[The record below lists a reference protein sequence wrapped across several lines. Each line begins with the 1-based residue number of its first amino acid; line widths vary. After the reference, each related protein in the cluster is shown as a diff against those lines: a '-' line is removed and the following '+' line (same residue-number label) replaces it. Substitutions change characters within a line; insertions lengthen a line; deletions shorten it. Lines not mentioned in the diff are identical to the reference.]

1 LTGRSPARRAGPSI
15 WLLLV
20 FDGAAIGAIFPF
32 LTVMLQSRGFDA
44 FQIGLI
50 TALTSAAFTVALP
63 SWGHIADAV
72 LGRVRTL
79 QVAALG
85 AGFTLLVF
93 LGPLPPIAL
102 AAVIVTFTV
111 VEAPIAALADALV
124 VNAVSDPARS
134 YPRLRVLFSGAM
146 AASTIVLGLI
156 LDQTGYVA
164 VPIFYALAVAAI
176 AITAAFVPD
185 VGRAHLAALEGARGG
200 AARAAFTAQPRLPLV
215 LLGVALAFFGVTVSV
230 NFLSLR
236 IADLGGTPGD
246 IALSSAVASLAEI
259 PASLVAGRIA
269 ARIGLRG
276 LFIGSTL
283 IYAAA
288 LGSWVVIDSVGVIV
302 ATRALTGAAFAGLF
316 VAIVLTI
323 QSTLPAPLQGTG
335 QGLFQATAFGATAIV
350 ANLVGGFV
358 FEAIGPGFLFALSAV
373 LSCLAVAV
381 AWVAL
386 PVRARPTSEP
396 VPLPPAHG

>member
-164 VPIFYALAVAAI
+164 VPIFYALAVAAMAHVIGEGSVVNAPPLLLPSRVALVMATLITIGI
-176 AITAAFVPD
+176 AAGLLP
-185 VGRAHLAALEGARGG
+185 
-200 AARAAFTAQPRLPLV
+200 AARAARTDPAV
-215 LLGVALAFFGVTVSV
+215 
-230 NFLSLR
+230 SLR
-236 IADLGGTPGD
+236 
-246 IALSSAVASLAEI
+246 
-259 PASLVAGRIA
+259 
-269 ARIGLRG
+269 
-276 LFIGSTL
+276 
-283 IYAAA
+283 
-288 LGSWVVIDSVGVIV
+288 
-302 ATRALTGAAFAGLF
+302 AT
-316 VAIVLTI
+316 
-323 QSTLPAPLQGTG
+323 
-335 QGLFQATAFGATAIV
+335 
-350 ANLVGGFV
+350 
-358 FEAIGPGFLFALSAV
+358 
-373 LSCLAVAV
+373 
-381 AWVAL
+381 
-386 PVRARPTSEP
+386 
-396 VPLPPAHG
+396 

>member
-1 LTGRSPARRAGPSI
+1 VGPPEAGEHQHEI
-15 WLLLV
+15 
-20 FDGAAIGAIFPF
+20 DEIAIGHRIGQPAGRPRGHRAAVSARVGG
-32 LTVMLQSRGFDA
+32 TVRSGGIACVRGVARVRGVACVRD
-44 FQIGLI
+44 
-50 TALTSAAFTVALP
+50 VAL
-63 SWGHIADAV
+63 
-72 LGRVRTL
+72 
-79 QVAALG
+79 
-85 AGFTLLVF
+85 
-93 LGPLPPIAL
+93 AL
-102 AAVIVTFTV
+102 ALLGFISWCRYVRRPLVRIGIPASGFAV
-111 VEAPIAALADALV
+111 
-124 VNAVSDPARS
+124 
-134 YPRLRVLFSGAM
+134 
-146 AASTIVLGLI
+146 
-156 LDQTGYVA
+156 
-164 VPIFYALAVAAI
+164 LAVAAI